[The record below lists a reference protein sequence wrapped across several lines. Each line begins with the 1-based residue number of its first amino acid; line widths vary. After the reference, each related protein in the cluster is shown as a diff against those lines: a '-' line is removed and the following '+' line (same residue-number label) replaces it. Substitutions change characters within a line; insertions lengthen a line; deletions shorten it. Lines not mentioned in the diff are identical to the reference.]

1 MATRF
6 PFPPFRHSTERPRF
20 LGGAVLAGLLVS
32 AVLSACAPRDIAP
45 QAQQL
50 DPRNLEGG
58 PSSQT
63 SAQPPWPEPGWWRV
77 YNDPQLDG
85 LIVLAVEQNPSMRVA
100 AARVRMAGGM
110 AEAAGAGRYPQLD
123 AEGRAT
129 LRHYSEETYHAA
141 ALSGRD
147 RWDNAALARASYTL
161 DLWGREKATYEIGL
175 DELAV
180 RKVEVALARQEL
192 ETAVVR
198 TYIKLSLQY
207 SLLDIA
213 HETLRQRTGMLHIA
227 RELYDAGIGS
237 ELAVRQAETPIPTS
251 RAAIIALESDI
262 AVTKQTLAAL
272 TGRGPGAGAGI
283 TRPVLRLDAV
293 PPLPQELPAE
303 LTGRRPDIAIR
314 RLRVEAAKGGIT
326 VAKAAFYPNINLA
339 ATFGYAGIGIGNI
352 FSASALETGVGP
364 AISLPLFQGG
374 RLRGGL
380 TAATAAYDEAV
391 EEYNAAVILAFG
403 AVAGKVETMNS
414 LERRAAEEAKAL
426 RPARR
431 AYAIASKGYRTGLT
445 DYLNVLAAQ
454 NALLQEEERNAGIA
468 AERLDAYAQLMHELG
483 GGYVAQPEGARP

>member
-1 MATRF
+1 MATPL
-6 PFPPFRHSTERPRF
+6 PFNPLRRCAERSYF
-20 LGGAVLAGLLVS
+20 FGGVFLAGLLLS
-32 AVLSACAPRDIAP
+32 AVLSACAPQDITP
-45 QAQQL
+45 QARRL
-50 DPRNLEGG
+50 DPHNLEGG
-58 PSSQT
+58 PSSQVA
-63 SAQPPWPEPGWWRV
+63 AQPPWPEPGWWRV

-85 LIVLAVEQNPSMRVA
+85 LVVLAVEQNPSMRVA

-110 AEAAGAGRYPQLD
+110 AESAGAGRYPQLD
-123 AEGRAT
+123 AGGRAT
-129 LRHYSEETYHAA
+129 LRHYSEEAYHAA
-141 ALSGRD
+141 EISGRD

-175 DELAV
+175 DELSV
-180 RKVEVALARQEL
+180 RKVEATLARQEL

-237 ELAVRQAETPIPTS
+237 ELAVRQAETHIPTS

-262 AVTKQTLAAL
+262 SVTKQTLAAL

-283 TRPVLRLDAV
+283 TRPGLRLDAI
-293 PPLPQELPAE
+293 PPLPKELPAE
-303 LTGRRPDIAIR
+303 LTARRPDITIR
-314 RLRVEAAKGGIT
+314 RLRVQAAEGGIT

-391 EEYNAAVILAFG
+391 EEYNSAVILAFG
-403 AVAGKVETMNS
+403 AVAGKIEIMNS
-414 LERRAAEEAKAL
+414 LERRAAEEVKAL

-431 AYAIASKGYRTGLT
+431 AYAIAYKGYQAGLT
-445 DYLNVLAAQ
+445 DYLNVLTAQ
-454 NALLQEEERNAGIA
+454 NALLQEKERNADTA
-468 AERLDAYAQLMHELG
+468 SERLDAYAQLMYELG